1 MAASVKNASNF
12 KSRLVEPS
20 DQRDFRPIYLDAA
33 ATTPLDPRVFDKMLP
48 YLTSYYGNPHSVSH
62 AYGWQSEAAVE
73 QAREQVKLVKICS
86 IINYNGT
93 KQEDKPH
100 FVRVEVF
107 FYSKPQAASRS
118 EPSIF
123 GR

>member
-73 QAREQVKLVKICS
+73 QAREQVKKES
-86 IINYNGT
+86 I
-93 KQEDKPH
+93 
-100 FVRVEVF
+100 
-107 FYSKPQAASRS
+107 
-118 EPSIF
+118 
-123 GR
+123 